1 MTLYDLMDAELSYN
15 PPISQ
20 MYDPISQ
27 VAEIG
32 LKRLR
37 LAPKE
42 CEKVFFP
49 ELR

>member
-20 MYDPISQ
+20 MFDPISQ

-37 LAPKE
+37 LGPKE
-42 CEKVFFP
+42 CGEVAFP
-49 ELR
+49 